1 MSRWFQDLAIRRKLG
16 LLIGVTG
23 AIALVLGSSAMLVFN
38 SIHLRRE
45 AVSDISILAE
55 MIGSNVTAALTFQ
68 DKRTA
73 EETLDALRADERV
86 LLASVF
92 SKDGSPFAV
101 YLKPHAA
108 AESIRSAAIRPAG
121 HYFEKLT
128 LTVVRPILLD
138 GEVIGTILVRDDMRP
153 DYLQMAQNVCAM
165 ILMMLLAFVAALL
178 FTAKLQRGISEPLL
192 ELAATANE
200 VSTVKNYSLRAV
212 VHGND
217 EVGVLIG
224 AFNEMLAQIQVR
236 DLELEQHGE
245 HMERQVAVR
254 TQELTSANV
263 ELAAAKEKA
272 ESVARLKSEF
282 LANMSHE
289 IRTPMNGIIGM
300 TELAL
305 ETSLTAEQ
313 RECLDIVK
321 GSADSLLTVI
331 NDILDLSKMEAGRLE
346 LVTDAFGLRQMLKE
360 ALKTVALQADRKGLE
375 LTCVVAEEVPDQV
388 IGDAARL
395 RQVLV
400 NLLGNAIKFTE
411 RGDVSVSVGTERR
424 TGQRAGLHFLV
435 RDTGIGIP
443 KDKQQYVFE
452 MFAQVDGSA
461 KRRFGGTG
469 LGLAISQQLIGL
481 MAGRIWVEGEL
492 GVGSTFHFTVEL
504 EVGPE
509 VLPSPARTAA
519 LWLRDMSVLVV
530 DDNSVNR
537 TILEHTLRRWQMKP
551 TVVDS
556 AIAALARI
564 DSELDQGLTFP
575 LILIDVHMPVMDGF
589 ELAKRIHEN
598 PALRGTTLMML
609 SSSDHLSEAQRCRE
623 LGIRRYLVKP
633 IFQGDLMT
641 AILEAT
647 GAHIAS
653 SSGNGRQLPPSEKQ
667 ARIPLNIL
675 LAEDNTVNQKV
686 AVNALTRHG
695 HVVVVAADG
704 RQAVTLAQSQRFD
717 LILMDIQMPEMDGYE
732 ATKAIRD
739 WELTT
744 GSHIP
749 IVAMT
754 AHAMKTDQEHCLNA
768 GMDGFISKPIHLK
781 DLIRKVAQ
789 FAPVPSEA

>member
-1 MSRWFQDLAIRRKLG
+1 MSRWFQDLAIRRKLV
-16 LLIGVTG
+16 LLVGVTG
-23 AIALVLGSSAMLVFN
+23 VIALVLGSSAMLVFN
-38 SIHLRRE
+38 SIRLRQE
-45 AVSDISILAE
+45 AVSDTSTLAE

-68 DKRTA
+68 DPKAA
-73 EETLDALRADERV
+73 EETVDALRADAHV
-86 LLASVF
+86 LLAAVF
-92 SKDGSPFAV
+92 AKDGSLFARYV
-101 YLKPHAA
+101 HPRAA
-108 AESIRSAAIRPAG
+108 ATMGSTAIRPAG
-121 HYFEKLT
+121 HYFENATLT
-128 LTVVRPILLD
+128 LVRPILYD
-138 GEVIGTILVRDDMRP
+138 GEIVGTILVCNDMRP
-153 DYLQMAQNVCAM
+153 AYLQMAQNVCVL
-165 ILMMLLAFVAALL
+165 ILMMLLAFAAALL
-178 FTAKLQRGISEPLL
+178 FTAKLQRGITEPLL
-192 ELAATANE
+192 ALAGTANQ
-200 VSTVKNYSLRAV
+200 VSTAKNYAVRAIGQ
-212 VHGND
+212 GND
-217 EVGVLIG
+217 EVGVLIR

-236 DLELEQHGE
+236 DVELEQHGE
-245 HMERQVAVR
+245 QLERQVAVR
-254 TQELTSANV
+254 TQQLTSANS

-300 TELAL
+300 TELTL
-305 ETSLTAEQ
+305 ETTLTPEQ

-375 LTCVVAEEVPDQV
+375 LTCDVAEEVPDQV

-400 NLLGNAIKFTE
+400 NLLGNAIKFTDS
-411 RGDVSVSVGTERR
+411 GDVSVRVEQDR
-424 TGQRAGLHFLV
+424 RAGERAELHFLV

-481 MAGRIWVEGEL
+481 MGGRIWVEGEL

-509 VLPSPARTAA
+509 VLPPPARTAA

-551 TVVDS
+551 TVVES

-564 DSELDQGLTFP
+564 DSALDQGLTFP
-575 LILIDVHMPVMDGF
+575 LILIDAHMPVMNGF
-589 ELAKRIHEN
+589 ELAERIHGN

-609 SSSDHLSEAQRCRE
+609 SSSDHLTEAQRCRE
-623 LGIRRYLVKP
+623 LGIHRYLVKP
-633 IFQGDLMT
+633 IFQTDLMT

-647 GAHIAS
+647 GAHIAPS
-653 SSGNGRQLPPSEKQ
+653 NGKQLPRAENQ
-667 ARIPLNIL
+667 ARTALQIL

-695 HVVVVAADG
+695 HVVSVATDG
-704 RQAVTLAQSQRFD
+704 RQAVALAQSQRFD

-732 ATKAIRD
+732 ATKIIRD
-739 WELTT
+739 WEHTT
-744 GSHIP
+744 GGHIP

-754 AHAMKTDQEHCLNA
+754 AHAMKSDQERCLNA
-768 GMDGFISKPIHLK
+768 GMDGCISKPIHLK

-789 FAPVPSEA
+789 FAPVTPEV